1 MAVTLNEIAMFTILT
16 AYVFSFVI
24 LGVQDTVGDIVGVD
38 MKAFDVATGGFTG
51 ETLKNEIQTMTD
63 TFAGCYDNQ
72 NPPVLLGGFA
82 SPTYPDEA
90 TCTAAGYTWTVGTG
104 SSFSQ
109 MSAQTA
115 QMQLTMADEP
125 SITNNP
131 LTSGATMI
139 FQLFQIVTGTYAFNI
154 LIFMGI
160 PHIFVVGITA
170 VYVILLAIY
179 VFEKLRP

>member
-1 MAVTLNEIAMFTILT
+1 MVGLNEIAMMTIIL
-16 AYVFSFVI
+16 AYVMSFTV
-24 LGVQDTVGDIVGVD
+24 LGVQDMIGDTINVD
-38 MKAFDVATGGFTG
+38 MKAFDVTTGGFTG
-51 ETLKNEIQTMTD
+51 ETLKNEINTMTD
-63 TFAGCYDNQ
+63 TFAGCYDFQ
-72 NPPVLLGGFA
+72 TPPAILGGFA
-82 SPTYPDEA
+82 SPTYPDET
-90 TCTAAGYTWTVGTG
+90 TCDAAGYDWQIGTG

-115 QMQLTMADEP
+115 KMQLTMADEV

-139 FQLFQIVTGTYAFNI
+139 FQLFQIVTGTYAFNL